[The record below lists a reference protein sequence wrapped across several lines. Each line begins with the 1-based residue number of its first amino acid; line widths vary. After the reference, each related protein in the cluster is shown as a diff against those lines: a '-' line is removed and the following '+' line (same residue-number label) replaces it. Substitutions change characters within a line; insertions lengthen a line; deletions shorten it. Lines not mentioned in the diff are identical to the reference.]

1 LPGESCAET
10 GYSEGMRFYPD
21 IPSRRASTLAADLL
35 TVLALVLLGWIALQ
49 VHDAVDRLAVLGEGV
64 NEAGSSIED
73 GFDTAADAVD
83 GTPVVG
89 DELAEGL
96 RDAGEGSGGNV
107 ADLGQD
113 GEDKTHRLADI
124 LGLVTFGLP
133 ALFLLLNTVPPRVA
147 QMRRLTAAERVLVE
161 GGGAERRRLI
171 AMRAVFTLPYG
182 ELLRY
187 TQDPLGDL
195 EAGRHDALV
204 RAALED
210 AGLRAPS

>member
-1 LPGESCAET
+1 
-10 GYSEGMRFYPD
+10 MRFYPD
-21 IPSRRASTLAADLL
+21 IPSRRASTLAADFL
-35 TVLALVLLGWIALQ
+35 TILALVLFGWIALE

-89 DELAEGL
+89 GELAEGL

-107 ADLGQD
+107 ADLGRE
-113 GEDKTHRLADI
+113 GEDRTHRLADI
-124 LGLVTFGLP
+124 LGIVTFGLP
-133 ALFLLLNTVPPRVA
+133 ALFLLLWTVPPRVA
-147 QMRRLTAAERVLVE
+147 QMRRLSAAERVLV
-161 GGGAERRRLI
+161 GGDSAERRRLV
-171 AMRAVFTLPYG
+171 AMRAAFALPYG
-182 ELLRY
+182 QLLRY
-187 TQDPLGDL
+187 TEDPLGDL

-210 AGLRAPS
+210 AGLRPPS

>member
-1 LPGESCAET
+1 
-10 GYSEGMRFYPD
+10 MRFYPD
-21 IPSRRASTLAADLL
+21 IPSRRASALATDLL
-35 TVLALVLLGWIALQ
+35 TVLALVLFGWIGLQ

-64 NEAGSSIED
+64 NEAGSSIQT

-89 DELAEGL
+89 GELAEGL

-107 ADLGQD
+107 SDLGRE

-124 LGLVTFGLP
+124 LGLITFGLP
-133 ALFLLLNTVPPRVA
+133 ALFLVLRTVPPRVA
-147 QMRRLTAAERVLVE
+147 EVRRLSAAERVLVE
-161 GGGAERRRLI
+161 GDGAERRRLV
-171 AMRAVFTLPYG
+171 AMRAAFGLPYG
-182 ELLRY
+182 QLLRY

>member
-1 LPGESCAET
+1 
-10 GYSEGMRFYPD
+10 MRFYPD
-21 IPSRRASTLAADLL
+21 IPSRRASALASDLL
-35 TVLALVLLGWIALQ
+35 TILALVLFGWIGLQ
-49 VHDAVDRLAVLGEGV
+49 VHDAVDSLAVLGEGV
-64 NEAGSSIED
+64 NEAGSSIET

-89 DELAEGL
+89 GELADGL

-107 ADLGQD
+107 AELGRE
-113 GEDKTHRLADI
+113 GEDKIHRLADI
-124 LGLVTFGLP
+124 LGLITFGLP
-133 ALFLLLNTVPPRVA
+133 ALFLLLRTVPPRVA
-147 QMRRLTAAERVLVE
+147 EVRRLSAAERVLVE
-161 GGGAERRRLI
+161 GASAERRRLV
-171 AMRAVFTLPYG
+171 AMRAAFGLPYG
-182 ELLRY
+182 QLLRY

>member
-1 LPGESCAET
+1 
-10 GYSEGMRFYPD
+10 MRFYPD
-21 IPSRRASTLAADLL
+21 IPSRRASTLAADFL
-35 TVLALVLLGWIALQ
+35 TILALVLFGWIALE

-89 DELAEGL
+89 GELAEGL

-107 ADLGQD
+107 ADLGRE
-113 GEDKTHRLADI
+113 GEDRTHRLADI
-124 LGLVTFGLP
+124 LGIVTFGLP
-133 ALFLLLNTVPPRVA
+133 ALFLLLWTVPPRVA
-147 QMRRLTAAERVLVE
+147 QMRRLSAAERVLVE
-161 GGGAERRRLI
+161 GDSAEHRRLV
-171 AMRAVFTLPYG
+171 AMRAAFALPYG
-182 ELLRY
+182 QLLRY
-187 TQDPLGDL
+187 TEDPLGDL

-210 AGLRAPS
+210 AGLRPPS

>member
-1 LPGESCAET
+1 
-10 GYSEGMRFYPD
+10 MRFYPD

-35 TVLALVLLGWIALQ
+35 TILALVLFGWIALE

-89 DELAEGL
+89 GELAEGL

-107 ADLGQD
+107 ADLGRE
-113 GEDKTHRLADI
+113 GEDRTHRLADI
-124 LGLVTFGLP
+124 LGIVTFGLP
-133 ALFLLLNTVPPRVA
+133 ALFLLLWTVPPRVA
-147 QMRRLTAAERVLVE
+147 QMRRLSAAERVLVE
-161 GGGAERRRLI
+161 GDSAEHRRLV
-171 AMRAVFTLPYG
+171 AMRAAFALPYG
-182 ELLRY
+182 QLLRY
-187 TQDPLGDL
+187 TRDPLGDL

-210 AGLRAPS
+210 AGLRPPS

>member
-1 LPGESCAET
+1 
-10 GYSEGMRFYPD
+10 MRFYPD

-35 TVLALVLLGWIALQ
+35 TILALVLFGWIALE
-49 VHDAVDRLAVLGEGV
+49 VHDAVDRLAVLGQGV

-89 DELAEGL
+89 GELAEGL

-107 ADLGQD
+107 ADLGRE
-113 GEDKTHRLADI
+113 GEDRTHRLADI
-124 LGLVTFGLP
+124 LGIVTFGLP
-133 ALFLLLNTVPPRVA
+133 ALFLLLRTVPPRVA
-147 QMRRLTAAERVLVE
+147 QMRRLSAAERVLVE
-161 GGGAERRRLI
+161 GDSAEHRRLV
-171 AMRAVFTLPYG
+171 AMRAAFALPYG
-182 ELLRY
+182 QLLRY

-210 AGLRAPS
+210 AGLRPPS